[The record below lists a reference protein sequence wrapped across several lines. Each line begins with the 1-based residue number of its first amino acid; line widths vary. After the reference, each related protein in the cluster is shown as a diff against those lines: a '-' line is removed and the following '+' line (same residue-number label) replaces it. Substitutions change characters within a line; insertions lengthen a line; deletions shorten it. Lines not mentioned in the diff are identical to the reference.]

1 MLHVS
6 EISSTAGSKLNK
18 YNINLKYPNP
28 SHCVT
33 LLVHRSVNMHVDL
46 LFQTDFLYYSRK
58 EGGVVIPMVTETFW
72 CFFSFV
78 LYERYNGQCFI
89 WNAAKTEPKPDSDIG
104 INRCSDEETLT
115 HTPPP
120 SLGRHHQNQKAIRR
134 LRHIHTLKTPSN
146 SLEICFPFITW
157 M

>member
-58 EGGVVIPMVTETFW
+58 EGGGCHPHGYRNFLMLF
-72 CFFSFV
+72 
-78 LYERYNGQCFI
+78 
-89 WNAAKTEPKPDSDIG
+89 
-104 INRCSDEETLT
+104 
-115 HTPPP
+115 
-120 SLGRHHQNQKAIRR
+120 
-134 LRHIHTLKTPSN
+134 
-146 SLEICFPFITW
+146 
-157 M
+157 